1 MLPALAGIAA
11 GVGVVAWLLGSSA
24 EPPPALLPIV
34 SPRTGPVGEIRVREG
49 ERIAAGAPILLLDPA
64 AAAPSPRL
72 QALLEQS
79 RQLRT
84 ELTHLPQLQ
93 ADRIGLLRARLASAQ
108 RETDAHAPLAGAE
121 FAAWESELS
130 ELLRYAREREQAL
143 HDELAAVLAAIELE
157 AERIGLFVRAS
168 TPGTVIRLH
177 AQRGQQLREGQTVA
191 ELHAEPLPP
200 AIPLP

>member
-1 MLPALAGIAA
+1 M
-11 GVGVVAWLLGSSA
+11 LGSSV

-49 ERIAAGAPILLLDPA
+49 ERIAAGAPILLLDPS

-84 ELTHLPQLQ
+84 ELNHLPQLQ
-93 ADRIGLLRARLASAQ
+93 ADRIGLLRARLTSAQ
-108 RETDAHAPLAGAE
+108 RETDAHGQVGHDE
-121 FAAWESELS
+121 RGAWESELS
-130 ELLRYAREREQAL
+130 ELLRYAREREQTL
-143 HDELAAVLAAIELE
+143 HDELSSVLAAIELE
-157 AERIGLFVRAS
+157 AEQIGLFVRTS
-168 TPGTVIRLH
+168 THGTVIRLH

-191 ELHAEPLPP
+191 ELHVDPLPS